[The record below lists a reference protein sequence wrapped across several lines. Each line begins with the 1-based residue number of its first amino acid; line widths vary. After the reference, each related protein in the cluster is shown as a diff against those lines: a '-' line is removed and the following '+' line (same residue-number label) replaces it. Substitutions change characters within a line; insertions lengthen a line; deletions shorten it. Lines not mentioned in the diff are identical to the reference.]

1 MTSSINAPSL
11 PTQQATHGRTRR
23 DAESTD
29 EANRLF
35 NDLATSPAEERQ
47 QRLTTALGQLQ
58 IYNPPG
64 MWLNDSARNRFDD
77 LTKDFAQK
85 QEISYDEAHDLIK
98 EKLKEEA
105 PELLLKDIPAD
116 LITADPK
123 WERVIA
129 KAAQVKD
136 SVNLEDMTYAEFKQ
150 AYLT

>member
-1 MTSSINAPSL
+1 
-11 PTQQATHGRTRR
+11 
-23 DAESTD
+23 
-29 EANRLF
+29 
-35 NDLATSPAEERQ
+35 
-47 QRLTTALGQLQ
+47 
-58 IYNPPG
+58 

-116 LITADPK
+116 LLTADPK